1 MAWSSC
7 CLCPPGLQSLDYDNS
22 ENQLF
27 LEEER
32 RINHTVSL
40 RLGSREPCLPG
51 GLRAGPVPQP
61 LLSAV
66 LMPQVLVCVLEPET
80 AGT

>member
-1 MAWSSC
+1 MRWAPCAPPSPSVAG
-7 CLCPPGLQSLDYDNS
+7 LCPRARVAHHCLPPGPQSLDYDNS

-40 RLGSREPCLPG
+40 RGSRG
-51 GLRAGPVPQP
+51 GGRPAWELGVS
-61 LLSAV
+61 L
-66 LMPQVLVCVLEPET
+66 QVSW
-80 AGT
+80 GR

>member
-1 MAWSSC
+1 MAGL
-7 CLCPPGLQSLDYDNS
+7 CLQARVAHHCLPPGLQSLDYDNS

-40 RLGSREPCLPG
+40 RGSRGWGADGVPEMLLTQG
-51 GLRAGPVPQP
+51 GGASPPPPTPAR
-61 LLSAV
+61 V
-66 LMPQVLVCVLEPET
+66 L
-80 AGT
+80 G